1 MLAIFPNQDL
11 VLTGEMLIYNGDVEE
26 NRKLV
31 LASLKDF
38 DIDIIMAQNGQ
49 EALDRLKNVNVDL
62 ILMDLRMPVMNGYEA
77 ASIIKNDERLKKIPL
92 IALTASVMGKDL
104 EKVSKYGFDGYLRKP
119 VILDDLIEELGK
131 YLKYQFLNNDISF
144 EKDSTV
150 IDNNKLKFVINELE
164 NSFKDEW
171 LSIKDGGDFSLM
183 EEFANKLIN
192 LSMEQDIYMLKD
204 YSEELVKN
212 INSFDIEKVDY
223 LMNTYLEL
231 IENLKGKLEK

>member
-1 MLAIFPNQDL
+1 
-11 VLTGEMLIYNGDVEE
+11 
-26 NRKLV
+26 
-31 LASLKDF
+31 
-38 DIDIIMAQNGQ
+38 
-49 EALDRLKNVNVDL
+49 
-62 ILMDLRMPVMNGYEA
+62 MDLRMPVMNGYEA

-192 LSMEQDIYMLKD
+192 LSIKQDIYMLKD